1 MGGKIDLPRQALHP
15 KVEPMAAEALLASW
29 RHTPTRAG
37 IVDFVTRVTNT
48 PRPQLTADR
57 NRYASRP
64 GTAPVAGW
72 LAVQNFVGITEQ
84 MVVGSTDVPTGHN
97 LILSASL
104 EKESIEADHT
114 KGTLSIYHGDHKV
127 GEAQIKTQ
135 LSAFAM
141 AGAALSIGRPRGG
154 PVTDDY
160 PDEEPYTFTGGS
172 IDRVA
177 IDVSGEP
184 YLDLD
189 LEREAALTLMRE

>member
-1 MGGKIDLPRQALHP
+1 MGGKIHLPRQALHP

-141 AGAALSIGRPRGG
+141 AGAALSIGRHAGDRSPTTTPMRSRTPSPAAASTAWPSTSAASPTSTSTSSAKPR
-154 PVTDDY
+154 
-160 PDEEPYTFTGGS
+160 S
-172 IDRVA
+172 R
-177 IDVSGEP
+177 
-184 YLDLD
+184 
-189 LEREAALTLMRE
+189 